1 MAASLFQRRRR
12 KRPQTTTH
20 SYRINNDKSDSRS
33 SDATNNSGEV
43 LCLYPLFASPK
54 FLTGKYAGDVG
65 FDPLGFASSVEQL
78 VHYRE
83 AEVKHARIAMLVS
96 ILYMRVSRIATFPA
110 KTANVGTKSF
120 LTTLIGSSGMATLRT
135 FR

>member
-1 MAASLFQRRRR
+1 MTNPTAALATPPTTLGKYSASIPFLRR
-12 KRPQTTTH
+12 
-20 SYRINNDKSDSRS
+20 
-33 SDATNNSGEV
+33 
-43 LCLYPLFASPK
+43 PK

-135 FR
+135 F